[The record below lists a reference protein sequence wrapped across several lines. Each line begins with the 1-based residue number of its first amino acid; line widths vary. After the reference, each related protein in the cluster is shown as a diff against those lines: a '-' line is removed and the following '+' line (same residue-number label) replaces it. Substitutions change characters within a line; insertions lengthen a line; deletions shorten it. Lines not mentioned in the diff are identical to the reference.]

1 MRTLLLFLIVPIFV
15 ATSFAQQF
23 INWQNYT
30 ALKNVR
36 DVAISDNGFWSAT
49 NGGSFRYNSA
59 ENDFITLHKSDG
71 LNGISLTSVTIDKMD
86 RAWFG
91 SSDGII
97 DIYNVGSNQF
107 DVILDINTSSQI
119 NKRIND
125 LDASGDTIIVS
136 SDFGVSLIDA
146 NTFLFFDTFFKFG
159 DFTTNTRVNST
170 LKSGLFYVCTD
181 EGIAIQKPGAINLSA
196 PESWNVYSS
205 AEGLPSDKTLKA
217 RFYQNNLIVSTDDG
231 FSQFINNTWSSF
243 IPNLAGLNIVDYQV
257 SGDSILILAENK
269 IYLYYNS
276 VLTELYNS
284 SVNLLSLEIN
294 DNFGIVCASA
304 NGSFFLDNQLNGEF
318 LSPNAPPVNQF
329 PSMSVDA
336 NSLLYSASGKD
347 VTGVG
352 YYTYD
357 LNTWS
362 FFNTSNTP
370 ELPVNSIHFVN
381 TFNTTGYLGT
391 WGRGFFEKT
400 EDGTI
405 TAYNVANTG
414 MQGVDENPEFLVI
427 AGLEKDSQ
435 GNLWV
440 LNYGAVN
447 RMNLSTMTTN
457 GHWYHFAVPAENNFY
472 LELHD
477 NLTVDIYDTKWY
489 SCSQSSRQGLFYF
502 NENKTYEDPSDDRSD
517 YLTTVDGLNTN
528 DIRDVVTDRRGDIWV
543 ATSLGVNIITNTSAV
558 PTSGSSALRISS
570 VFVLRQQS
578 VNAIAV
584 DPLNQKWIGTNE
596 GLLLVNSDGSRLLTT
611 FTSQNSAL
619 LSNQIR
625 SLAIDENR
633 GIVYAGTDEGLTS
646 FETPFIKPLESFE
659 KIFVYPNPYYLGNK
673 YDLLTIDGLIR
684 DSEIK
689 ILSISGSLITEF
701 SSPGGRTAY
710 WDGKDSNGNFVST
723 GIYIIVAY
731 DSEGNSVLTGKVAV
745 LRDQGPSTLSK

>member
-1 MRTLLLFLIVPIFV
+1 MRTLLLFLIVPVFV
-15 ATSFAQQF
+15 TTSSAQQF

-36 DVAISDNGFWSAT
+36 DVVISDNGFWSAA
-49 NGGSFRYNSA
+49 NGGAFRYNSI

-71 LNGISLTSVTIDKMD
+71 LNGISLTSVTIDNLD

-91 SSDGII
+91 GADGII
-97 DIYNVGSNQF
+97 DIYEPGSDQF
-107 DVILDINTSSQI
+107 NVILDIYSSGQI
-119 NKRIND
+119 NRRIND
-125 LDASGDTIIVS
+125 LVASGDTIIVS

-181 EGIAIQKPGAINLSA
+181 EGIAIQKPGAVNLSA
-196 PESWNVYSS
+196 PESWNVYST
-205 AEGLPSDKTLKA
+205 ADGLPSDKTLKA
-217 RFYQNNLIVSTDDG
+217 RFYQNNLIVSTDEG

-243 IPNLAGLNIVDYQV
+243 IPNLAGVNIVDYQV
-257 SGDSILILAENK
+257 SGDSILILAENV
-269 IYLYYNS
+269 IYLYANS

-284 SVNLLSLEIN
+284 SVNLLSLEFNNI
-294 DNFGIVCASA
+294 FGIVCASA
-304 NGSFFLDNQLNGEF
+304 DGSLFLDNQLAGEF

-329 PSMSVDA
+329 PSLSVDA
-336 NSLLYSASGKD
+336 NSLLYSASGTD

-357 LNTWS
+357 GEIWNHY
-362 FFNTSNTP
+362 NKSNTP
-370 ELPVNSIHFVN
+370 ELPANSIYFVN
-381 TFNTTGYLGT
+381 TINSTGYFGT
-391 WGRGFFEKT
+391 WGSGFFERT

-405 TAYNVANTG
+405 TAYNSANTG
-414 MQGVDENPEFLVI
+414 MQGVDENPNFLVI
-427 AGLEKDSQ
+427 AGLDKDSQ
-435 GNLWV
+435 ENLWV

-457 GHWYHFAVPAENNFY
+457 GDWYHFAVPAENNFY

-489 SCSQSSRQGLFYF
+489 SCAQSSRQGLFYF

-543 ATSLGVNIITNTSAV
+543 ATSLGVNIITNTSAI

-611 FTSQNSAL
+611 FTAQNSAL
-619 LSNQIR
+619 LSNIIR
-625 SLAIDENR
+625 SIAIDENK
-633 GIVYAGTDEGLTS
+633 GIVYVGTDEGLTS
-646 FETPFIKPLESFE
+646 FETPYIKPLESFE
-659 KIFVYPNPYYLGNK
+659 ELFVYPNPFNINDGSN
-673 YDLLTIDGLIR
+673 LLTIDGLIR
-684 DSEIK
+684 EADIK
-689 ILSISGSLITEF
+689 VLKIDGTLVTQF

-710 WDGKDSNGNFVST
+710 WDGRDDKGELVNSGV
-723 GIYIIVAY
+723 YIIVAF
-731 DSEGNSVLTGKVAV
+731 DLEGNNVVTGKVAV
-745 LRDQGPSTLSK
+745 LRK